1 MTEQTAARIA
11 SEFFLGDEPG
21 ALVSA
26 SRLGAILAR
35 IHTGQPL
42 SGMQENF
49 LEDRGYHALL
59 GLARGGLDRA
69 AFGVVAIAEQAARQT
84 ERAAEKSAL
93 AHRIEDEAR
102 LRQAKTDRNNAKFF
116 AAAERKRA
124 KRKLFDDFDMGYVE
138 HEDFARVRQILLQ
151 VVGGTAISRDN
162 LTWLAAAGREYWTDP
177 LRRAHHRIL
186 AQELTQEW
194 RKTGDPWKAVNA
206 CAQWRK
212 ADEPAEGLEITQSAL
227 KRGTS
232 PKLRSALLTTSGGAF
247 RDMRQ
252 FDDAVRNGTE
262 AHGLTP
268 DDFRPCTLL
277 GAVHIEMGDYA
288 EGAAWYDKAE
298 ARGAGRDLIDR
309 EIRAILAAAKPEDR
323 NTIRAALKTLD
334 PMRFETI

>member
-42 SGMQENF
+42 SSMQENF

-59 GLARGGLDRA
+59 GLARCGLDRA
-69 AFGVVAIAEQAARQT
+69 TFGVAAIAEQAAR
-84 ERAAEKSAL
+84 AVEKSAL
-93 AHRIEDEAR
+93 ARRVEEDAR
-102 LRQAKTDRNNAKFF
+102 LRQAETDRNNARFF

-124 KRKLFDDFDMGYVE
+124 RRKLFDDFDMGYVE
-138 HEDFARVRQILLQ
+138 HEDFARVRRILLQ
-151 VVGGTAISRDN
+151 VAGGTAISKED
-162 LTWLAAAGREYWTDP
+162 LIWFTAEGQQYWTDP
-177 LRRAHHRIL
+177 LRCAHHRTL
-186 AQELTQEW
+186 ALELTQEW
-194 RKTGDPWKAVNA
+194 RETGDPWKAVNA

-212 ADEPAEGLEITQSAL
+212 ADEPAEGLEITQAAL
-227 KRGTS
+227 KKGTS
-232 PKLRSALLTTSGGAF
+232 PKLRSALLTTGGGAF
-247 RDMRQ
+247 RDLRQ
-252 FDDAVRNGTE
+252 FGDAVRNGTE

-277 GAVHIEMGDYA
+277 GAVHIEMGAYA
-288 EGAAWYDKAE
+288 EGTAWYEKAE

-323 NTIRAALKTLD
+323 TTIRAALKILD

>member
-11 SEFFLGDEPG
+11 SEFFIEDEPG

-35 IHTGQPL
+35 VHTGQPL

-69 AFGVVAIAEQAARQT
+69 TFGVAAIAEQAAR
-84 ERAAEKSAL
+84 AAEKTAL

-102 LRQAKTDRNNAKFF
+102 LRQAETDRNNAKFF
-116 AAAERKRA
+116 AAAERKQAR
-124 KRKLFDDFDMGYVE
+124 RKLFDDFDMGYVE
-138 HEDFARVRQILLQ
+138 HENFARVRQILLQ
-151 VVGGTAISRDN
+151 VADGTAISTEDFI
-162 LTWLAAAGREYWTDP
+162 WLAAEGQQYWTDP
-177 LRRAHHRIL
+177 LRCAHHRIL
-186 AQELTQEW
+186 ALELTQEW
-194 RKTGDPWKAVNA
+194 RETGDPWKAVNA

-227 KRGTS
+227 KKGTS

-247 RDMRQ
+247 RDLRQ
-252 FDDAVRNGTE
+252 FGDAVRNGTE

>member
-1 MTEQTAARIA
+1 MTEQTAAGIA

-35 IHTGQPL
+35 IHTGQPI
-42 SGMQENF
+42 SGLQENF
-49 LEDRGYHALL
+49 LADRGYQALL
-59 GLARGGLDRA
+59 RLVRGELDPATFA
-69 AFGVVAIAEQAARQT
+69 AAAIAEQAA
-84 ERAAEKSAL
+84 RAAEKSAL
-93 AHRIEDEAR
+93 ARSVEEDAR
-102 LRQAKTDRNNAKFF
+102 LRQAETDRNNSKFF

-124 KRKLFDDFDMGYVE
+124 RRKLFDDFDIGYVE
-138 HEDFARVRQILLQ
+138 HENFARVRRLLLQ
-151 VVGGTAISRDN
+151 VAGGTAISTEH
-162 LTWLAAAGREYWTDP
+162 LTWLAAEGHQYWTDP

-186 AQELTQEW
+186 AIELTQEW
-194 RKTGDPWKAVNA
+194 RETGDPWKAVNA

-212 ADEPAEGLEITQSAL
+212 ADEPAKGRVIIAEAL
-227 KRGTS
+227 KKSTS
-232 PKLRSALLTTSGGAF
+232 SKLRSALLTTGGGAF
-247 RDMRQ
+247 RDLRQ
-252 FDDAVRNGTE
+252 FGDAIRNGSE

-309 EIRAILAAAKPEDR
+309 EIRAILEVAKPEDR
-323 NTIRAALKTLD
+323 TTIRAALKAHNPT
-334 PMRFETI
+334 RFEAI